1 MTTKQPKKH
10 KSVRMIRVV
19 LNLIKSDKNQ
29 AVIDEVFAFAKA
41 KSVEGPYACLKKEN
55 IAMTEFLTTAS
66 SK

>member
-1 MTTKQPKKH
+1 
-10 KSVRMIRVV
+10 MIRVV